1 MKKNAWF
8 WGGLAAV
15 CVFCAVYWL
24 AGGNAVYIAH
34 DQYDGDM
41 MNYILHARHLTSAT
55 VPEYMGGLDKTFLA
69 LGAPLFLPLYA
80 LLPPLWAFCA
90 HTTLV
95 ALLGYTGMALWCGA
109 LTRKPWIAC
118 VVGVAFATLPFY
130 TVYGLS
136 VMGQPLLFWLFWRIA
151 RRARPVWELVCVTLF
166 AAASSLI
173 FIGFADCALAFCAAL
188 ALYLFQKP
196 RDTAA
201 CKRTALGALLLTAG
215 YAACNLPLLAQVLF
229 PSAQTL
235 TQRAEY
241 VLKADGM
248 PFFTA
253 FFDMLTRGQYHAA
266 SYHLP
271 VLLCAVPAAVWLCV
285 CYKRLA
291 PRAKL
296 LARVFWGVLG
306 GCVAIALFYAAWNSA
321 GLLALRGALG
331 ALGTLQLDR
340 VYWLYPFLWNTL
352 LALLLYFAA
361 ELCGVRLLRVCLC
374 AGLLL
379 CALWQPLHNSAYR
392 YTLRRLAG
400 RPAAVTDVSLASW
413 NDYFAPD
420 LFADIRAYLGD
431 EAQAR
436 VVSVGLYPSIALYNG
451 FSCADGYLS
460 NYPLAYK
467 HSFRAAL
474 APELAKN
481 DAVRTY
487 FDEWGN
493 RCYLFASELGT
504 NVFYTKDSGVTL
516 RDFTPDSAALRALG
530 CTFVLSGVPIGSAG
544 RAGLQWEQTF
554 TRADSIY
561 TVYLYRIVQ

>member
-166 AAASSLI
+166 AASSSLI
-173 FIGFADCALAFCAAL
+173 FIGFADCALAFC
-188 ALYLFQKP
+188 
-196 RDTAA
+196 
-201 CKRTALGALLLTAG
+201 
-215 YAACNLPLLAQVLF
+215 
-229 PSAQTL
+229 
-235 TQRAEY
+235 
-241 VLKADGM
+241 
-248 PFFTA
+248 
-253 FFDMLTRGQYHAA
+253 
-266 SYHLP
+266 
-271 VLLCAVPAAVWLCV
+271 
-285 CYKRLA
+285 
-291 PRAKL
+291 
-296 LARVFWGVLG
+296 
-306 GCVAIALFYAAWNSA
+306 
-321 GLLALRGALG
+321 
-331 ALGTLQLDR
+331 
-340 VYWLYPFLWNTL
+340 
-352 LALLLYFAA
+352 
-361 ELCGVRLLRVCLC
+361 
-374 AGLLL
+374 
-379 CALWQPLHNSAYR
+379 
-392 YTLRRLAG
+392 
-400 RPAAVTDVSLASW
+400 
-413 NDYFAPD
+413 
-420 LFADIRAYLGD
+420 
-431 EAQAR
+431 
-436 VVSVGLYPSIALYNG
+436 
-451 FSCADGYLS
+451 
-460 NYPLAYK
+460 
-467 HSFRAAL
+467 AAL

-504 NVFYTKDSGVTL
+504 NMFYTKDSGITL
-516 RDFTPDSAALRALG
+516 RDFTPDAAALRALG
-530 CTFVLSGVPIGSAG
+530 CTFVLSGVPIDSAA